1 MEQLQQTIA
10 EQQAAVDARE
20 QEAAALR
27 LEHMKLKN
35 HIETLES
42 SGWGAAPA
50 QAAASASAS
59 APSWRPPRH
68 PDLPSFDALWRE
80 IEAAGGEQETVRSD
94 TTLSVGEWPEE
105 LRM

>member
-1 MEQLQQTIA
+1 M
-10 EQQAAVDARE
+10 AVQARE
-20 QEAAALR
+20 EEAATLR

-35 HIETLES
+35 HIETRES
-42 SGWGAAPA
+42 SGWGAAA
-50 QAAASASAS
+50 QERAASASASAS

-68 PDLPSFDALWRE
+68 PDLPSFDALWQE
-80 IEAAGGEQETVRSD
+80 IAAAGGEETMRSD

>member
-1 MEQLQQTIA
+1 MQ
-10 EQQAAVDARE
+10 ARE
-20 QEAAALR
+20 EEAATLR

-68 PDLPSFDALWRE
+68 PDLPSFDALWQE
-80 IEAAGGEQETVRSD
+80 IAAAGGAPGAAASHDTVRSD

-105 LRM
+105 LRLGDD

>member
-1 MEQLQQTIA
+1 MQ
-10 EQQAAVDARE
+10 ARE
-20 QEAAALR
+20 EEAATLR

-42 SGWGAAPA
+42 SGWGAAA
-50 QAAASASAS
+50 QERAASVSAS

-68 PDLPSFDALWRE
+68 PDLPSFDALWQE
-80 IEAAGGEQETVRSD
+80 IAAAGGEETMRSD